1 MSKKIFPGMR
11 LQMGAWDYFSIKVK
25 FKDLE
30 STFNFAAS
38 LDDKKSSL
46 DALVQRNLNENRATK
61 PMREFLQNQKER
73 FYSAIVVANL
83 EDERINSWIPLVL
96 DEDDCPEGIVPS
108 ERELGYLEISSKD
121 KFYILDGQHRAAS
134 IISIL
139 NPESD
144 FLKVDDKEEGEEEI
158 KRKKKKL
165 PDLPESFDKEAFK
178 NEEIIVTV
186 LNKIVQDDKLASRSY
201 RRLFSS
207 LNRYAKPTDTTTNII
222 TGEDDTFYIL
232 TRRLIEEFEPFNL
245 EGEKVALANP
255 NILML
260 NSFNGGE
267 RQFTTLQALANMNQ
281 ELLRTNLFPKLNKK
295 LGPAAE
301 VRMFRQEDEEL
312 DMWFE
317 ELKSIWEAIFKVF
330 PEFNGDRSNMRS
342 HGAKKN
348 SKQSD
353 HAFLWPKVQT
363 DIFVKIIRSLL
374 DKYEGILSHE
384 EAIKKLSDL
393 NITDF
398 GDAPWINL
406 LLIEQEEEG
415 KYKIRQDDLTN
426 VVKEISQL
434 LRYLLNLDDLE
445 PSEIK
450 QLKKTLLSYTQGL
463 NDNEKE
469 SFWKKCEEKKL
480 VN

>member
-1 MSKKIFPGMR
+1 MT
-11 LQMGAWDYFSIKVK
+11 D
-25 FKDLE
+25 
-30 STFNFAAS
+30 
-38 LDDKKSSL
+38 
-46 DALVQRNLNENRATK
+46 
-61 PMREFLQNQKER
+61 
-73 FYSAIVVANL
+73 
-83 EDERINSWIPLVL
+83 
-96 DEDDCPEGIVPS
+96 
-108 ERELGYLEISSKD
+108 
-121 KFYILDGQHRAAS
+121 
-134 IISIL
+134 
-139 NPESD
+139 
-144 FLKVDDKEEGEEEI
+144 
-158 KRKKKKL
+158 
-165 PDLPESFDKEAFK
+165 
-178 NEEIIVTV
+178 

-295 LGPAAE
+295 LGPATE

>member
-1 MSKKIFPGMR
+1 M
-11 LQMGAWDYFSIKVK
+11 
-25 FKDLE
+25 
-30 STFNFAAS
+30 
-38 LDDKKSSL
+38 
-46 DALVQRNLNENRATK
+46 
-61 PMREFLQNQKER
+61 QNQKER

-144 FLKVDDKEEGEEEI
+144 FLKVDDKEEGQEI

-165 PDLPESFDKEAFK
+165 PDLPESFDEEAFK

-317 ELKSIWEAIFKVF
+317 ELISICRRNKPLTKANP
-330 PEFNGDRSNMRS
+330 PE
-342 HGAKKN
+342 
-348 SKQSD
+348 
-353 HAFLWPKVQT
+353 
-363 DIFVKIIRSLL
+363 
-374 DKYEGILSHE
+374 
-384 EAIKKLSDL
+384 
-393 NITDF
+393 
-398 GDAPWINL
+398 
-406 LLIEQEEEG
+406 
-415 KYKIRQDDLTN
+415 
-426 VVKEISQL
+426 
-434 LRYLLNLDDLE
+434 
-445 PSEIK
+445 
-450 QLKKTLLSYTQGL
+450 
-463 NDNEKE
+463 
-469 SFWKKCEEKKL
+469 
-480 VN
+480 